1 MNHSL
6 MLFSAILWPL
16 LLAGVLALARGR
28 LPASRLLPLAA
39 LPALLLGVGFGDST
53 INLPFAMLGGIL
65 TLDGTGRA
73 FLLLAATLSLA
84 AGLLA
89 RGRLAESGDGCRG
102 ALFMLLAIAGT
113 IALALAGDA
122 LIFFAASTLLGYSL
136 YGLIAPV
143 SAPACPPCRVFLAL
157 LVVSDLVLFELLLVL
172 AHEAGESAFSA
183 LRHTLL
189 LAEYPGTLLALLLAG
204 FGIKFGLLGFHLWL
218 APIFVIAPRHVR
230 PLLIGFIFCAG
241 LLGVLRLVPLGVVHW
256 PDAGLLLQ
264 WLALFM
270 LLYAVAAG
278 VMQAR
283 FRAALAYGVMALS
296 ALFVWLLGGVLT
308 HPALWSALFGA
319 THAALIL
326 PGMALATLLLLP
338 EGGVGD
344 SRLLRRLATAAGWL
358 AAATLVATPL
368 PLIALSA
375 PTEPAQ
381 AVGIGGFGAAFA
393 LLAGRSVRL
402 RYPAPLTPR
411 TALIVAG
418 TGTLVLLMGFGM
430 ATVAWW
436 LPAVALWLAACIG
449 WLAGDAIA
457 RRLPT
462 IPPGDLLGPVERS
475 LRRLYRN
482 GYRLADTRL
491 PHVRKRGWQL
501 FYGLGA
507 LLDWQRRLHHLE
519 VGLTR
524 WPAAI
529 MVLLM
534 VLSTLVVLIWQ

>member
-16 LLAGVLALARGR
+16 LLAGGLALARGR

-89 RGRLAESGDGCRG
+89 QGRLEESGDGCRG
-102 ALFMLLAIAGT
+102 ALFMLLAITGT

-157 LVVSDLVLFELLLVL
+157 LVVSDLMLFELLLVL
-172 AHEAGESAFSA
+172 AHEAGETAFSA

-189 LAEYPGTLLALLLAG
+189 LTEYPGTLLTLLLAG

-218 APIFVIAPRHVR
+218 APIFVIAPRQVR
-230 PLLIGFIFCAG
+230 PLLVGFIFCAG

-256 PDAGLLLQ
+256 PDAGSLLQ

-270 LLYAVAAG
+270 LLYAIAAG

-283 FRAALAYGVMALS
+283 FRATVAYGVMALS
-296 ALFVWLLGGVLT
+296 ALFVWLLGGVFS
-308 HPALWSALFGA
+308 HPELWSALSRA
-319 THAALIL
+319 TLAALIL

-338 EGGVGD
+338 DGGVGA
-344 SRLLRRLATAAGWL
+344 SRLLRRVATTAGWF
-358 AAATLVATPL
+358 AAVTLVVAPL

-375 PTEPAQ
+375 SAEPTQ
-381 AVGIGGFGAAFA
+381 AAGIGGFGAAFA

-402 RYPAPLTPR
+402 RYPAPQTPR
-411 TALIVAG
+411 AVPIVAAA
-418 TGTLVLLMGFGM
+418 GTLLLLTGAGM
-430 ATVAWW
+430 VTVAWW

-449 WLAGDAIA
+449 WLAGDAISQ
-457 RRLPT
+457 RLPT

-475 LRRLYRN
+475 VRALYRN

-491 PHVRKRGWQL
+491 PPVRKRAWQL
-501 FYGLGA
+501 FYGMGS
-507 LLDWQRRLHHLE
+507 LLDWQRRLHPLE
-519 VGLTR
+519 VRLTR

-534 VLSTLVVLIWQ
+534 VLSTLAVLLWR